1 VKLRVLVLAGIAGA
15 ISLGCAVAAD
25 DGLGSWT
32 DSTHDLEVTSP
43 DPANPVGGDE
53 PGSADDYGAKQSSGP
68 GKPTPDP
75 WNEVYVLDKPT
86 PDPWEGSGSG
96 GGNGSEDDE
105 EKESSSSPS
114 EAPGSGD
121 RTR

>member
-1 VKLRVLVLAGIAGA
+1 MKLRVLVLAGVAGA
-15 ISLGCAVAAD
+15 LSIGCAMAAD
-25 DGLGSWT
+25 DSVGSWT

-43 DPANPVGGDE
+43 DPANPTGGGE
-53 PGSADDYGAKQSSGP
+53 PGSAEDHGSKQSSDP
-68 GKPTPDP
+68 EKPTPDP
-75 WNEVYVLDKPT
+75 WNEVYVPDKPT

-105 EKESSSSPS
+105 EPQSGSSPS
-114 EAPGSGD
+114 EAPGGD